1 MSKENTPMNLLEEIV
16 ADEEIVNKI
25 VSSAP
30 GTPESIEDTK
40 AWLNSLLG

>member
-1 MSKENTPMNLLEEIV
+1 MSKENTTMNLLEEIV